1 MREVL
6 LKTVNYIKVPFVL
19 AFLYSVLV
27 FVALMM
33 GRKVQDEHLRGAF
46 ALFPVASLLIIFFSA
61 LVFQIIKE
69 KMKKGQS

>member
-1 MREVL
+1 
-6 LKTVNYIKVPFVL
+6 LKMINYIKVPFVL

-27 FVALMM
+27 FIVLMF

-46 ALFPVASLLIIFFSA
+46 GLFPVASLLIIFFFA

>member
-1 MREVL
+1 MKEVL
-6 LKTVNYIKVPFVL
+6 LKMINYIKVPFVL

-27 FVALMM
+27 FIVLMF

-46 ALFPVASLLIIFFSA
+46 GLFPVASLLIIFFFA

>member
-6 LKTVNYIKVPFVL
+6 LKMINYIKVPFVL

-27 FVALMM
+27 FIVLMF

-46 ALFPVASLLIIFFSA
+46 ALFPVVSLLIIFFSA